1 MFRTLGSNLNGR
13 CAHTRII
20 QCEQRP
26 LRLFPNVRNIY
37 YSQSLILINQ
47 DRRGRDLT
55 VVGFTTTYKIS
66 VYHSIQHYA
75 INFISDLRQVGGFLR
90 FPPPIK
96 LTATM

>member
-20 QCEQRP
+20 QCAQRP

-47 DRRGRDLT
+47 DRRGRDRFCNWK
-55 VVGFTTTYKIS
+55 FTFRKKYQSSPFIIKYK
-66 VYHSIQHYA
+66 
-75 INFISDLRQVGGFLR
+75 
-90 FPPPIK
+90 
-96 LTATM
+96 

>member
-20 QCEQRP
+20 QCAQRP

-47 DRRGRDLT
+47 DRRGRDHT
-55 VVGFTTTYKIS
+55 
-66 VYHSIQHYA
+66 
-75 INFISDLRQVGGFLR
+75 
-90 FPPPIK
+90 
-96 LTATM
+96 